1 MSEHSRRTF
10 LKASGVVIGGLATG
24 TTVTAATSTERFIVT
39 NGSGSVPSGVEVLH
53 RLDPIDALVVRGSEQ
68 AVEQMGGR
76 YAPDIEYEFEQPVAS
91 HEHDGAGDE
100 PLYPL
105 QWDKQDLRVPEAHD
119 VTRGEGT
126 RVAVIDSGVA
136 AGHPDLQH
144 AVNIDLSRNFTDDG
158 YGVGA
163 PYGGYHGT
171 HIAGIITANDRNETG
186 VTGTAPATEIVD
198 CRVFSQNDTASFG
211 TVVAAMVYSAE
222 ISCDAANL
230 SLGAYPIPR
239 NNPGSGN
246 DGDRSFG
253 QLYGKLLNRATS
265 YARRQG
271 TLLVVAAGNDGADLQ
286 HDGQSISLPNEA
298 ANVMSISATG
308 PIGFQ
313 WGESGVESPA
323 ETPAYY
329 TNYGTNALDLGAPGG
344 NTDQDVVALPP
355 DERPTGWFHDLVLN
369 CTATPIYD
377 DKTYLGADHS
387 YGWAAGTSMAA
398 PQVAGAAALVTS
410 EHPSDNPNQI
420 KSRLKRAGAVPEEF
434 DKTRYGAGYLDLLDA
449 LTE

>member
-1 MSEHSRRTF
+1 MSEHTRRTF

-24 TTVTAATSTERFIVT
+24 GTVTAATSTERFIVT
-39 NGSGSVPSGVEVLH
+39 NGSGSVPRDVEVLH
-53 RLDPIDALVVRGSEQ
+53 RLDPIDAVVVRGTER
-68 AVEQMGGR
+68 AVEGMGGR
-76 YAPDIEYEFEQPVAS
+76 YAPDIEYEFEGPVAA
-91 HEHDGAGDE
+91 HDHDAGDE

-119 VTRGEGT
+119 VTRGKGT
-126 RVAVIDSGVA
+126 RVAVVDTGVA
-136 AGHPDLQH
+136 ADHPDLKH
-144 AVNIDLSRNFTDDG
+144 AVNVDLSRSFTDDG
-158 YGVGA
+158 YGAGA

-171 HIAGIITANDRNETG
+171 HVAGIIAANDRNRDG

-198 CRVFSQNDTASFG
+198 CRVLSRDDSASFAS
-211 TVVAAMVYSAE
+211 VVAAMVYSAE
-222 ISCDAANL
+222 IGCDVANL
-230 SLGAYPIPR
+230 SLGGYPIPR
-239 NNPGSGN
+239 NNPGPGN
-246 DGDRSFG
+246 DGDSSFG

-286 HDGQSISLPNEA
+286 HDGQNISLPNEA

-313 WGESGVESPA
+313 WGSDVESPP
-323 ETPAYY
+323 ETPAFY

-344 NTDQDVVALPP
+344 NADEDVVALPP
-355 DERPTGWFHDLVLN
+355 EERPTGWFHDLVLN

-377 DKTYLGADHS
+377 GDTYLGASYS

-410 EHPSDNPNQI
+410 EHPQDNPHRI
-420 KSRLKRAGAVPEEF
+420 RSRLKRAGAVPEGF
-434 DKTRYGAGYLDLLDA
+434 DKTHYGAGYLDLLAA
-449 LTE
+449 LTA